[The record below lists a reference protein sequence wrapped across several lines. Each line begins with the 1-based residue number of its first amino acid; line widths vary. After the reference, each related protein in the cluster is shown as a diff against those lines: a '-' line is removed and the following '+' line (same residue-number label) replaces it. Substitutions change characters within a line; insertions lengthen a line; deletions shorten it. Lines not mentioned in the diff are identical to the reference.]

1 MSVKNFEIAQRMK
14 EIRELS
20 GYSMVDLA
28 KAMQMEPSEYAEYES
43 GKLSIPVSL
52 LYDVCNVLEISM
64 TELLTG
70 EKAKLHNY
78 SVVRKNNGLE
88 VERTAGYKYQNL
100 AHSFN
105 GRKIEPLLVTVEPV
119 PDGEPMHLNDHNGQ
133 EYHYCVEGRM
143 LVRIGEHE
151 VIINEGDSLYFNS
164 ALPHGMKALDN
175 KPSKL
180 LVIVI

>member
-1 MSVKNFEIAQRMK
+1 MSVKNIEIAQRIK

-20 GYSMVDLA
+20 GYSLVDLA
-28 KAMQMEPSEYAEYES
+28 KEIEMTPEDYSGYET
-43 GKLSIPVSL
+43 GIKDIPVSL
-52 LYDVCNVLEISM
+52 LYDICNVLKISM

-70 EKAKLHNY
+70 EKAKLHDY
-78 SVVRKNNGLE
+78 SVVRKDNGLD
-88 VERTAGYKYQNL
+88 VERSVSYKYQNL
-100 AHSFN
+100 AYSFY
-105 GRKIEPLLVTVEPV
+105 GRKVEPLMVTVDPTPENEPW
-119 PDGEPMHLNDHNGQ
+119 HLNEHNGQ

-143 LVRIGEHE
+143 LVRIGAHE

-164 ALPHGMKALDN
+164 SLPHGMKALDN